1 MIFAIGSMAAHPEK
15 SAAERVP
22 QIIVIAFFILLL
34 QSIMLVPYG
43 ECGKNGSHDPGDN
56 AA

>member
-43 ECGKNGSHDPGDN
+43 ECGKYGGHDPGDN